1 MKTRLD
7 EKLQDVDAKTESFQN
22 EITNLQ
28 KFQESEGQRQQSLW
42 DENGKKRIKIYFR
55 KNKITKIQIT
65 K

>member
-28 KFQESEGQRQQSLW
+28 KFQESEGQRQQNLW
-42 DENGKKRIKIYFR
+42 DQNGIFFR
-55 KNKITKIQIT
+55 FFCTWRVTFRPKN
-65 K
+65 

>member
-42 DENGKKRIKIYFR
+42 DENGKK
-55 KNKITKIQIT
+55 KNKIYV
-65 K
+65 